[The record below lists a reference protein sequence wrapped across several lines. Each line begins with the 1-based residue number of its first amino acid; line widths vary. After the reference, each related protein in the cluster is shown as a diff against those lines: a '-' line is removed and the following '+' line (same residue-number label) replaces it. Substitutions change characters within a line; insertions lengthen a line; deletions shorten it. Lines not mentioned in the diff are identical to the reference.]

1 MNIPPRTSLPAGAG
15 ALLLLVAPG
24 LHAQNVTYTFE
35 QFQAFLSPV
44 FSNVA
49 PDSGT
54 GPLHAS
60 FTAENCAI
68 AAVAS
73 LGVVGGNVLATS
85 GNTIQVSL
93 TTAVNSVSFGFLA
106 HGGNFTVNLSSA
118 VGGTSVTSNP
128 LGAPGLKG
136 GFLSFSSATPFT
148 SFLLTSTSR
157 DWAIDNLVLRQVIT
171 SPLAVPENGGTAAL
185 FGLALGGLFAF
196 RRRFALR

>member
-1 MNIPPRTSLPAGAG
+1 MHPRTFLATGVG
-15 ALLLLVAPG
+15 ALLLSVAPG
-24 LHAQNVTYTFE
+24 LDAQNVTYTFE
-35 QFQAFLSPV
+35 QFQASLSPV
-44 FSNVA
+44 LTNVA
-49 PDSGT
+49 PDSGI
-54 GPLHAS
+54 GPLRAS
-60 FTAENCAI
+60 FTAQNCAI

-73 LGVVGGNVLATS
+73 LGIVGGNALATS

-106 HGGNFTVNLSSA
+106 RGGNFTVTLSSA
-118 VGGTSVTSNP
+118 VGSTSVVSKP

-136 GFLSFSSATPFT
+136 GLFSFSSATPFT

-157 DWAIDNLVLRQVIT
+157 GWAIDNLVLRQVIT